1 MCVRLWAMKPSVDQL
16 ARRCDDVDRRL
27 IQMHLQ
33 RLEDEYFEQFS
44 EADIAEHVR
53 RLGRLARSNPV
64 ELIVNWPSDQADPVV
79 EVTVLAMDYP
89 SVFSLISGVLAGMR
103 FSIESGHVFTYSRD
117 QAPPTRAT
125 GRHRPTIRRRRSV
138 IDPIKRRRIIDQF
151 RGRVDTHE
159 DPQAWA
165 DRLAAQ
171 LSAVIGKLEQGDQQA
186 WRAARHQ
193 VNVMVT
199 ESLDEQQA
207 GAEQALMP
215 MEIQTEQVGGRTRLQ
230 VISQDTPAFLYAL
243 SNALSLQGLAIER
256 LDISTTEGR
265 IHDRIDFVDSSGNA
279 VTDQQVLDRVKFIVL
294 LTKQFTYFLESAP
307 DPYTALSRYEQ
318 MVSDLLKQ
326 AVSSDWFEQLS
337 NPRAM
342 SDLARVL
349 GASDFLWEDF
359 IRLQYE
365 ALGPIFHGPGE
376 TQTYCQPIETL
387 PGRLR
392 QAMDAAGSYAE
403 KRKALNRFKDR
414 EIFQLDL
421 DHILNPQTNFRT
433 LAERLTILAE
443 NVVQAAGDLSYQRL
457 TEQYGVPRGGD
468 GKPAPWAAFGLG
480 KLGGAALGYASDIE
494 LMFLYDGSGSTDGG
508 ESIPTGEFYQLFAR
522 ELTHCIEAKQEG
534 IFRVDM
540 RLRPYGTNAPLACD
554 VNTFEKYY
562 GPDGDAQAFE
572 RMALVRMRA
581 IAGDEPLGRRVTEL
595 RDRLIYEGP
604 EPDRDQLLEMRRM
617 QYRQKRRADQFNAKY
632 SPGGLVDVEYTVQMI
647 QLRHARDNDRLR
659 TPRIHQ
665 ALTAM
670 AEHGVMPADQADRL
684 NRCYDFLRQLI
695 NALRMLRGSAKD
707 LFVPTT
713 DSDAFTYLARR
724 MGYRRSGRLRP
735 AQQLYI
741 DLQVQTAHV
750 RLFVEDYFGRDAL
763 PDPDFGNLVD
773 VVLSDRMGQDRRR
786 EILKRIGFANPQD
799 ILEQLVPI
807 RAEEQLSAG
816 FADAAMLAIYLLV
829 VGGDSAQDLDA
840 MLRRL
845 VRRVM
850 AADDPVRFARD
861 LAAEPQ
867 RVDQV
872 LAELDDAQ

>member
-1 MCVRLWAMKPSVDQL
+1 MKPSVDQL
-16 ARRCDDVDRRL
+16 AERLEGVDHRL
-27 IQMHLQ
+27 IQTHLQ
-33 RLEDEYFEQFS
+33 RLEDEYFEQFN
-44 EADIAEHVR
+44 EADVAEHIQR
-53 RLGRLARSNPV
+53 LSRLGRSNPV
-64 ELIVNWPSDQADPVV
+64 ELIVNWPTDQADPTV

-89 SVFSLISGVLAGMR
+89 SVFSLIAGVLAGMGY
-103 FSIESGHVFTYSRD
+103 SIESGQVFTYSRD
-117 QAPPTRAT
+117 QAAQSRSP

-151 RGRVDTHE
+151 RGRVQTTD
-159 DPQAWA
+159 DPKSWA
-165 DRLAAQ
+165 RRLDQQ
-171 LSAVIGKLEQGDQQA
+171 LSSAIGKLEQGDEQA
-186 WRAARHQ
+186 QREARHQ

-199 ESLDEQQA
+199 ESLDEQEA
-207 GAEQALMP
+207 GGEQALMP
-215 MEIQTEQVGGRTRLQ
+215 MEIQTEQVGGRTRLE

-243 SNALSLQGLAIER
+243 SNALSLQGLVIER
-256 LDISTTEGR
+256 LDISTTQGR
-265 IHDRIDFVDSSGNA
+265 IHDRIDFVDSSGQA
-279 VTDQQVLDRVKFIVL
+279 VTDQQTLDRVKFIVL

-318 MVSDLLKQ
+318 MVSDLLQQ
-326 AVSSDWFEQLS
+326 AVSSDWFEELS

-365 ALGPIFHGPGE
+365 ALGPIFQHPGE
-376 TQTYCQPIETL
+376 DQTYCQPIQTL
-387 PGRLR
+387 PQRLGE
-392 QAMDAAGSYAE
+392 AMDAAGSYAE

-421 DHILNPQTNFRT
+421 DHILNPKTNFRA
-433 LAERLTILAE
+433 LAERLTVLAE

-457 TEQYGVPRGGD
+457 TEQYGVPRDAHGSA
-468 GKPAPWAAFGLG
+468 APWAAFGLG

-494 LMFLYDGSGSTDGG
+494 LMFLYEGSGKTDGS
-508 ESIPTGEFYQLFAR
+508 ESIATGEFYQLFAR

-534 IFRVDM
+534 IFRVDL

-562 GPDGDAQAFE
+562 GPAGDAQAFE

-581 IAGDEPLGRRVTEL
+581 IAGDDQLGQKVTDL
-595 RDRLIYEGP
+595 RDQLVYEGP
-604 EPDRDQLLEMRRM
+604 EPDRDQLLDMRRM

-647 QLRHARDNDRLR
+647 QLRHARANPGLR
-659 TPRIHQ
+659 TPRVHQ
-665 ALTAM
+665 ALAAM

-713 DSDAFTYLARR
+713 ESDSFTYLARR

-741 DLQVQTAHV
+741 DLQVQTARV
-750 RLFVEDYFGRDAL
+750 RLFVEEYFGRDAL
-763 PDPDFGNLVD
+763 PDPAFGNLVD
-773 VVLSDRMGQDRRR
+773 VVLSEHMDQDRRR
-786 EILKRIGFANPQD
+786 EVLKRIGFANPQD
-799 ILEQLVPI
+799 VLEQLVPI
-807 RAEEQLSAG
+807 RADEQLSDD
-816 FADAAMLAIYLLV
+816 FADAAMLAIYLLTV
-829 VGGDSAQDLDA
+829 RGESAQNLDA

-850 AADDPVRFARD
+850 AADDPARFARD
-861 LAAEPQ
+861 LAAAPQ

-872 LAELDDAQ
+872 LSELDGTEQG